1 MNSRATASVEARAA
15 EGTETLLG
23 LIAACRGK
31 RIVVFGD
38 LIADEFVYGRIARVS
53 REAPVLILEYDATEI
68 VPGGAGNAANNVASL
83 GGVVRLVSLVGRDEP
98 GRRLFTVLPRAVE
111 RAGLARPA
119 GYRTPVKTRILAGGI
134 HSAKQQV
141 VRIDRYTSE
150 RVSDAQRDVVERAA
164 RRAIVNADAVL
175 ISDYGSGLVQP
186 RFVSELASRLRSG
199 KKKVPILIDSRY
211 ALTRYRGLTACT
223 PNESEVEQV
232 LGVKIDDNKTVLE
245 RSGRALLKRTRMS
258 SVLITRGSRG
268 MALFEPGKPTVHIPI
283 FGSDQIA
290 DVTGAGD
297 TVMATMTLA
306 LAAGGSFEEA
316 ARLANFAGGLV
327 VMKRGTATVS
337 AAELRRAVRSGG
349 RDHFRSS

>member
-1 MNSRATASVEARAA
+1 M
-15 EGTETLLG
+15 
-23 LIAACRGK
+23 IAALRRK
-31 RIVVFGD
+31 RVVVFGD

-83 GGVVRLVSLVGRDEP
+83 GGMVTLVSLVGRDEP
-98 GRRLFTVLPRAVE
+98 GDRLFKVLPKSVD
-111 RAGLARPA
+111 RAGLTRPRA
-119 GYRTPVKTRILAGGI
+119 YRTPVKTRILAGGI

-141 VRIDRYTSE
+141 VRIDRHTAE
-150 RVSDAQRDVVERAA
+150 PVVDAHRKAAERAA
-164 RRAIVNADAVL
+164 KRAIKTADAVL

-186 RFVSELASRLRSG
+186 RFVAELAAAVNGR
-199 KKKVPILIDSRY
+199 VPILIDSRY

-232 LGVKIDDNKTVLE
+232 LGVKIDDNRRVLE
-245 RSGRALLKRTRMS
+245 RAGRKLLEQTGMAA
-258 SVLITRGSRG
+258 VLITRGSRG
-268 MALFEPGKPTVHIPI
+268 MALFEPDKPTVHIPI

-306 LAAGGSFEEA
+306 LAAGGSFEQA
-316 ARLANFAGGLV
+316 ARLANYAGGIV

-337 AAELRRAVRSGG
+337 AAELRRALLRQGFGG
-349 RDHFRSS
+349 

>member
-1 MNSRATASVEARAA
+1 MTQKTDGAA
-15 EGTETLLG
+15 PLLQ
-23 LIAACRGK
+23 LIAACRGQ

-98 GRRLFTVLPRAVE
+98 GDRLFKILPKSVE
-111 RAGLARPA
+111 RIGLTRPKA
-119 GYRTPVKTRILAGGI
+119 YRTPVKTRILAGGI

-141 VRIDRYTSE
+141 VRIDRYTGE
-150 RVSDAQRDVVERAA
+150 KVSDAHRKAA
-164 RRAIVNADAVL
+164 ETAAKRAIKTADAVL

-186 RFVSELASRLRSG
+186 RFVAELAASINGRI
-199 KKKVPILIDSRY
+199 PILIDSRY
-211 ALTRYRGLTACT
+211 ALTKYRGLTACT

-232 LGVKIDDNKTVLE
+232 LGVTIDDSKRVLE
-245 RSGRALLKRTRMS
+245 KAGRTLLEQTKMS
-258 SVLITRGSRG
+258 AVLITRGSRG

-306 LAAGGSFEEA
+306 LAAGGSFEQA
-316 ARLANFAGGLV
+316 ARLANYAGGLV

-337 AAELRRAVRSGG
+337 AAELRRSLSHG
-349 RDHFRSS
+349 